1 MKKILWFPIF
11 LLGFNSLLLAQT
23 PNYFNI
29 TVQLKDGKN
38 ILRDNIVTSLQVTVS
53 PDNDSKQPQ
62 VIASATTNYDGYV
75 DLKINTDGLD
85 WTIPNKKIRITGIPE
100 RSTPSSK
107 EIELA
112 KDILLPVSAYSSSN
126 FVSNSFHVRSNPGS
140 ILKLETVNGKGGFIE
155 LFPEGRSAAITER
168 PFNRFGWIGF
178 DYYPNNNRDL
188 EITNEAP
195 GDESV
200 IGLNCRKLKNVNGD
214 FNFAQNIKIKKDES
228 PAYIQAA
235 QSGNQS
241 FMEIHGHNDTAY
253 LDIGAADN
261 DYNLRLMV
269 KKDGSS
275 QIECTANKLYYSA
288 TEHIFNGII
297 KANNGIEVNNAP
309 LRVNALFNYDEIYNN
324 KRYLW
329 MGWTF
334 SDGGG
339 GKGESGK
346 ECKNCTDVNDAWDNI
361 KWDKHDKHGTFDENI
376 SIISKGGIAA
386 TCFVAH
392 SDKRIKKNRA
402 LQNSEMSKN
411 IISQIEIVSY
421 TLKDS
426 INLGN
431 RYKLGVIAQELEK
444 IFPDAVSKIT
454 DFIPDIYQLAKI
466 VKCDNEAK
474 TLTLTVDSL
483 NELKVGDKVRIISET
498 QQYEVFVSAING
510 TTITVKDW
518 TEKDTKKA
526 FVYGKE
532 VNDFRVVDYDRIFT
546 LNVSATQ
553 ALISKVET
561 LEEQVAK
568 LQKENDILRGGNSD
582 MLKRLDMLESSVKS
596 LFTATKATAPSNNPS
611 SGSPKK

>member
-1 MKKILWFPIF
+1 MILTLLKTARMKKILWFPIF
-11 LLGFNSLLLAQT
+11 LFGFNSLLLAQT

-53 PDNDSKQPQ
+53 PGNKQEVFPS
-62 VIASATTNYDGYV
+62 VTTNYDGYV
-75 DLKINTDGLD
+75 DLKITTDGLD
-85 WTIPNKKIRITGIPE
+85 WTVPNKTIRIQGIPQG
-100 RSTPSSK
+100 SSSNL
-107 EIELA
+107 IELA
-112 KDILLPVSAYSSSN
+112 KDILLPVAAYAHNISNISGSKAALAIQNSTGQAIFGQSWSSAGDAILGEIRGADNERAAVAGHSYSSKGHALWGNNSATGTGGAIGTTNYAARFWGGPIEIGGDFKSSVGPFTFEGEAENIKLVGKSHSFMSFYLSN
-126 FVSNSFHVRSNPGS
+126 HGPTR
-140 ILKLETVNGKGGFIE
+140 KGV
-155 LFPEGRSAAITER
+155 
-168 PFNRFGWIGF
+168 IGF
-178 DYYPNNNRDL
+178 GDPQSFNFY
-188 EITNEAP
+188 IQNEAGP
-195 GDESV
+195 T
-200 IGLNCRKLKNVNGD
+200 
-214 FNFAQNIKIKKDES
+214 
-228 PAYIQAA
+228 Y
-235 QSGNQS
+235 
-241 FMEIHGHNDTAY
+241 
-253 LDIGAADN
+253 
-261 DYNLRLMV
+261 YN
-269 KKDGSS
+269 
-275 QIECTANKLYYSA
+275 A

-483 NELKVGDKVRIISET
+483 NELKVGDKVRIISES

-526 FVYGKE
+526 FVYGKQ

-568 LQKENDILRGGNSD
+568 LQKENDILRGGNTD
-582 MLKRLDMLESSVKS
+582 MLKRLDTLESSIKS
-596 LFTATKATAPSNNPS
+596 LLTVTKPTAPSNNLP